1 VRQAEIR
8 SAREVAR
15 LRRRGWGYPATELCN
30 RLVAS
35 ALLVLLSPLVF
46 VLGLAILLDSAGPA
60 FYRCRRVG
68 VCGREFDMLK
78 FRKMHRSAEGL
89 ALTSADD
96 ERFTRLGRW
105 LAESKL
111 DELPQLWN
119 VIRGDMRLVGPRPED
134 AAFVRTHAT
143 AYDLVLSVKPGITG
157 LSQLAFARESQIL
170 DSDDPLTDYVER
182 LLPLKIELDR
192 LYAQT
197 HSLRLDLRIL
207 VWTVVAVGLQRDVA
221 VNRRTA
227 RISIRRRPAA
237 VGPAKVE
244 TVER

>member
-1 VRQAEIR
+1 
-8 SAREVAR
+8 
-15 LRRRGWGYPATELCN
+15 
-30 RLVAS
+30 
-35 ALLVLLSPLVF
+35 
-46 VLGLAILLDSAGPA
+46 
-60 FYRCRRVG
+60 
-68 VCGREFDMLK
+68 
-78 FRKMHRSAEGL
+78 
-89 ALTSADD
+89 
-96 ERFTRLGRW
+96 
-105 LAESKL
+105 
-111 DELPQLWN
+111 
-119 VIRGDMRLVGPRPED
+119 
-134 AAFVRTHAT
+134 
-143 AYDLVLSVKPGITG
+143 LSVKPGLTG